1 MLNAMKKA
9 VLSLG
14 LGFVLTGHAAA
25 ADQLTLVLNWT
36 PGADHAPLYW
46 AQKQGL
52 YSDAGIDLS
61 IEIGKGSAFSAQ
73 RVGAGAAEIGIVDMP
88 TAIQA
93 RGEGADLVAVMA
105 IYANSPYTVYWK
117 KSKGIQSIKD
127 LAGRKIGTPPA
138 DAARQMWPAIAK
150 AGGLDANSVEWVN
163 LAPDAKLAALQSD
176 VIDATT
182 NFYNLHFVAERV
194 LKDDLGFLKLSD
206 IGFNPYGNS
215 FFVNGAFATSNADA
229 VKRFVQVTQKAYV
242 SCAAAPDP
250 CLETVATATSQ
261 DIGDL
266 KSAWKLVMELM
277 QSGQDDQ
284 ALGHFEPARVAKDYD
299 VVQAAFGTKPYDYNT
314 IFTNANLD
322 PTVKLA
328 PAAN

>member
-1 MLNAMKKA
+1 MLKAMKKA

-14 LGFVLTGHAAA
+14 LALVLTGHAAA
-25 ADQLTLVLNWT
+25 TDRLTLVLNWT

-46 AQKQGL
+46 AQKLGL

-138 DAARQMWPAIAK
+138 DAARQMWPAIA
-150 AGGLDANSVEWVN
+150 
-163 LAPDAKLAALQSD
+163 
-176 VIDATT
+176 
-182 NFYNLHFVAERV
+182 R
-194 LKDDLGFLKLSD
+194 
-206 IGFNPYGNS
+206 
-215 FFVNGAFATSNADA
+215 
-229 VKRFVQVTQKAYV
+229 
-242 SCAAAPDP
+242 
-250 CLETVATATSQ
+250 
-261 DIGDL
+261 
-266 KSAWKLVMELM
+266 
-277 QSGQDDQ
+277 
-284 ALGHFEPARVAKDYD
+284 
-299 VVQAAFGTKPYDYNT
+299 
-314 IFTNANLD
+314 
-322 PTVKLA
+322 
-328 PAAN
+328 PAAWMRIRCNGSTWRPMRSSPPSSPTSSTPPPISTTSISWPNAC